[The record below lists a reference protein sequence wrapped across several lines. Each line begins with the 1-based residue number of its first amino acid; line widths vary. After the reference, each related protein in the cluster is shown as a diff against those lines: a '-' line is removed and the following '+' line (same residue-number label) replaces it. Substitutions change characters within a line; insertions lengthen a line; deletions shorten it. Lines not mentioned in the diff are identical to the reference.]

1 MDKNINEILIRSM
14 SFAQQNK
21 VSNKK
26 EFVLNILKNTLPQET
41 YERYLPLI
49 ETTIDLIKEISKNPK
64 ILNGLKNSSCWL
76 HCTAR

>member
-26 EFVLNILKNTLPQET
+26 EFVLNMLKNTLSTET
-41 YERYLPLI
+41 YERYLPYI
-49 ETTIDLIKEISKNPK
+49 EMTIDLIKEIAKNPD
-64 ILNGLKNSSCWL
+64 ILKALKNNKCFFN
-76 HCTAR
+76 CTK